1 MPENREDTE
10 KLVGIIENI
19 TYRNEENYYTV
30 ANIKSGNAHTVAV
43 GYLPFAAVG
52 DSVTLYGKYTVH
64 QSYGEQF
71 SVDKFER
78 SVPENSAAILRYL
91 SSGAIKGIGPSTA
104 AKIVEKFKEKTL
116 EILKDFP
123 EELSVI
129 KGISPEKALAYS
141 EEYKKQFGVQDI
153 IFMLSP
159 YEISI
164 EKCSLIF
171 KKLKA
176 GAVDKI
182 KANPYILCDDNIGVS
197 FEKAEIIAQNLG
209 FAYDCFDRISAGI
222 IYILRK
228 NLQNGHTC
236 LPEDKLVSVAQRLLM
251 VEKEKITGSLDILVE
266 NLRLMLYK
274 KESENFYALPEQYYA
289 ELYISAR
296 LKSNY
301 KNIDPD
307 FKIDDLELDYVENKI
322 GIKFEE
328 IQRRAV
334 KQAFLSGVLILTGG
348 PGTGKTTTLNAIIR
362 IYENR
367 NATIA
372 LAAPTGR
379 AAKRMTEL
387 TGKEAKTIHRLL
399 EVEWGSNDEQRF
411 YRNERNPLDCDVIII
426 DEASMIDAVLFSAL
440 LKAVRS
446 NCRIILVGD
455 SDQLPSVGAGNILND
470 IIASEKF
477 ESIRL
482 KKVFRQAG
490 KSLIIRNAHAIINNE
505 KADLT
510 SKKDDF
516 FFLKRANSN
525 SVNNTVLE
533 LACLRL
539 PNAYGFDPKKDIQIL
554 CPSKKFECGN
564 VNLNNLLQSCLNP
577 IKSGEKQMSYK
588 GVFFRLGDKVMQIK
602 NNYDLTWKKPNGES
616 GTGVFNGD
624 IGTIV
629 AMDHAAGCFDVLFD
643 DKTVTYFKT
652 DLAELELA
660 YAVTVHKSQGSEFE
674 CVILPLFDIPQ
685 KLKYRNLLYT
695 AVTRAKKLLVIVGS
709 ERIFEEMAANDRKT
723 LRYTLLGDFLNEDQ
737 QKN

>member
-1 MPENREDTE
+1 MPDSRNGNE
-10 KLVGIIENI
+10 KLSGIIESI
-19 TYRNEENYYTV
+19 TYRNDQNFYTV
-30 ANIKSGNAHTVAV
+30 ANIKSGTNHTVAV
-43 GYLPFAAVG
+43 GILPYVAVG
-52 DSVTLYGKYTVH
+52 DNVTLYGKYIVH

-71 SVDKFER
+71 SIDKFEK

-104 AKIVEKFKEKTL
+104 AKIVEKFREKSL
-116 EILKDFP
+116 DILKDNP

-129 KGISPEKALAYS
+129 KGISIEKALAYS

-153 IFMLSP
+153 IIMLSP

-164 EKCSLIF
+164 EKCSLIY
-171 KKLKA
+171 KKLGKDS
-176 GAVDKI
+176 VKKI
-182 KANPYILCDDNIGVS
+182 ESNPYILCDDNIGIP

-209 FAYDCFDRISAGI
+209 FDFDCCDRICAGI
-222 IYILRK
+222 IYILKK

-236 LPEDKLVSVAQRLLM
+236 LPESKLEAVAERLLS
-251 VEKEKITGSLDILVE
+251 VEKEIILSTLDLLVE
-266 NLRLMLYK
+266 NLKLMLYK
-274 KESENFYALPEQYYA
+274 KRSDNFYALPEQYYA
-289 ELYISAR
+289 EQYIAAR

-301 KNIDPD
+301 DNINPD

-334 KQAFLSGVLILTGG
+334 KQAFISGVLILTGG
-348 PGTGKTTTLNAIIR
+348 PGTGKTTTLNAIIQ
-362 IYENR
+362 IFENR
-367 NATIA
+367 NANIA

-387 TGKEAKTIHRLL
+387 TGREAKTIHRLL
-399 EVEWGSNDEQRF
+399 EVEWGSNEEQRF

-440 LKAVRS
+440 LKAIRS

-470 IIASEKF
+470 ILYSERF

-490 KSLIIRNAHAIINNE
+490 KSLIIRNAHSIINNE
-505 KADLT
+505 KADIS

-516 FFLKRANSN
+516 FFLKRNNAN

-539 PNAYGFDPKKDIQIL
+539 PKAYGFDPKKSIQVL
-554 CPSKKFECGN
+554 CPSKKFECGSIN
-564 VNLNNLLQSCLNP
+564 TNNLLQSCLNP
-577 IKSGEKQMSYK
+577 NQSGEKQFSYK
-588 GVFFRLGDKVMQIK
+588 GVFFRTGDKVMQIK
-602 NNYDLTWKKPNGES
+602 NNYDITWKKADGES

-624 IGTIV
+624 IGIIV
-629 AMDHAAGCFDVLFD
+629 SMDYAAGCMDVLFD
-643 DKTVTYFKT
+643 DKTVTYFKS
-652 DLAELELA
+652 DLGELELA
-660 YAVTVHKSQGSEFE
+660 YAVTVHKSQGSEFD

-695 AVTRAKKLLVIVGS
+695 AITRAKKLLVIVGS
-709 ERIFEEMAANDRKT
+709 EKIFEEMASNDRKT
-723 LRYTLLGDFLNEDQ
+723 LRYTLLGDFLNED
-737 QKN
+737 